1 MKNNTTINISKED
14 LFHLAYLLRDDMQ
27 FCYDCIEAAPY
38 SDAAEDSLSSLKLSK
53 SLLRRITVHVLD
65 NSYEPTSMA
74 TRPHL
79 N

>member
-1 MKNNTTINISKED
+1 LS
-14 LFHLAYLLRDDMQ
+14 HLANLLRQDMQ
-27 FCYDCIEAAPY
+27 FSYDCIEAAPY
-38 SDAAEDSLSSLKLSK
+38 SDAAEDSLTSLKRSR
-53 SLLRRITVHVLD
+53 SLLRRITDQVLK

>member
-1 MKNNTTINISKED
+1 MKNHTTINISKDD

-38 SDAAEDSLSSLKLSK
+38 SDAAEDSLASLKRSR
-53 SLLRRITVHVLD
+53 SLLRRITIHVLD